1 MTTNEMDR
9 ILFNMP
15 ISHLQKIS
23 HATCNYD
30 CTGLLCKDCPF
41 NYAVSDDCLTGYLVN
56 AIAFVSEL
64 RGV

>member
-30 CTGLLCKDCPF
+30 CTGYCAKIAHLIMLYLMIALL
-41 NYAVSDDCLTGYLVN
+41 A
-56 AIAFVSEL
+56 A
-64 RGV
+64 